1 MSDEGSR
8 RIYASGLNPEE
19 LEPHAQGSGPWRW
32 LVTWGTLLRHGFH
45 KEIVEAFDA
54 QDALSQAQRKRP
66 DLPPPS
72 SAFLTRSAQET
83 PVSDSEEI

>member
-1 MSDEGSR
+1 MSGDGSR
-8 RIYASGLNPEE
+8 RSYASGLKPEE
-19 LEPHAQGSGPWRW
+19 LEPHAHGSGPWRW

-45 KEIVEAFDA
+45 REIVEAFDA

-72 SAFLTRSAQET
+72 SAFLTSSAQET